1 MSYNYNYGRPWQIGE
16 IFDISLVSFDR
27 HNVGFSHCLANHKA
41 SLTVP
46 IDQLHEQQL
55 LVWLAEQFRKATWEP
70 VSKVRILW
78 KPVFFR
84 RLQNSQIN
92 CLQILSNPKPQYHHS
107 QLQNEIISVNFY
119 PNLSKQS
126 ARYCNRILMRH
137 KKIEILC
144 PWVTLLVSLVS
155 HFGNLFW
162 ACALDVKAAKVFSP
176 AESWVVK
183 SIPSTPAVSKA
194 KTVRTRGRFFG
205 RFFFPFF
212 HFIAIEDV
220 NLIISSHWFA
230 ETVVSYLQLPRHWWY
245 HEKIKIKFL
254 QLVILD
260 FFRSPSSLKLE

>member
-1 MSYNYNYGRPWQIGE
+1 MKA
-16 IFDISLVSFDR
+16 
-27 HNVGFSHCLANHKA
+27 GFFS
-41 SLTVP
+41 P
-46 IDQLHEQQL
+46 IT
-55 LVWLAEQFRKATWEP
+55 K
-70 VSKVRILW
+70 
-78 KPVFFR
+78 
-84 RLQNSQIN
+84 
-92 CLQILSNPKPQYHHS
+92 LSDKLSSNFVEPKPQYHHS

-245 HEKIKIKFL
+245 HEKNQNKILATGNSWLLPVSFQLEVRIKRIGH
-254 QLVILD
+254 I
-260 FFRSPSSLKLE
+260 